1 MCYTVLT
8 HKYVLYM
15 DHHHHHYYYQ
25 YYVQIIMSERFDLL
39 FEIDVIIILYYIVAV
54 IL

>member
-1 MCYTVLT
+1 MCFTVLA

-15 DHHHHHYYYQ
+15 DHHHHYYYL
-25 YYVQIIMSERFDLL
+25 YYTQIIMSERFDRL
-39 FEIDVIIILYYIVAV
+39 FEIDVIIIIYHIVAV